1 MTVILDEYQA
11 LTTGAGSWLAEGL
24 AQFEVSGPDA
34 RAFAN
39 RLVTADLSR
48 LEAGR
53 VVDSLLLRDDATIL
67 DRVTVYRFDDRLLL
81 VLSAGQRQEAWDHV
95 VTRKRGNVRLRD
107 ISDDVVSIGVRG
119 PAVIERLRNAI
130 APFPGEHDQVITADL
145 AGVQIFAA
153 RAPAA
158 GGPDG
163 IDLFC
168 RNRDGVALERGLGR
182 AGVLPVE
189 SAAWRLVQL
198 EWGVARVG
206 LEIDPGDTPLEAGLE
221 HLVAEGKGAPFPG
234 EIALAARRRG
244 GALKRLAGFTV
255 DGEEEPPVA
264 ARVRVAGLVVDRV
277 RSAAQSPR
285 AGIIGMT
292 AVPTTAGQFG
302 TALVLEAGHR
312 AWPATVARTPF
323 VGSVTEAGAARP
335 GTQSS

>member
-1 MTVILDEYQA
+1 MVADDEYRA
-11 LTTGAGSWLAEGL
+11 LTAGAGSWLAEGL

-34 RAFAN
+34 RALAN

-48 LEAGR
+48 LEAGCI
-53 VVDSLLLRDDATIL
+53 VDSLLLRDDATIL

-81 VLSAGQRQEAWDHV
+81 VLGAGQRQEAWEHV
-95 VTRKRGNVRLRD
+95 VSRKRGNVRLRD

-119 PAVIERLRNAI
+119 PAVVERLGTAI
-130 APFPGEHDQVITADL
+130 APFPGEHNQLITAAL
-145 AGVQIFAA
+145 AGTQIFAA

-163 IDLFC
+163 VDLFC
-168 RNRDGVALERGLGR
+168 RNRDGVALERALGR

-189 SAAWRLVQL
+189 SAVWRLVQL
-198 EWGVARVG
+198 EWGVATVG
-206 LEIDPGDTPLEAGLE
+206 REIDPGDTPLEAGLE
-221 HLVAEGKGAPFPG
+221 RLVAEGKGAPFPG
-234 EIALAARRRG
+234 ELALAARRRG

-255 DGEEEPPVA
+255 DTEDEPPLA

-277 RSAAQSPR
+277 RSEARSPR

-292 AVPTTAGQFG
+292 AVPTTAGKAG

-312 AWPATVARTPF
+312 TWPATITRMPF
-323 VGSVTEAGAARP
+323 VPAASEAGAARSASRLP
-335 GTQSS
+335 